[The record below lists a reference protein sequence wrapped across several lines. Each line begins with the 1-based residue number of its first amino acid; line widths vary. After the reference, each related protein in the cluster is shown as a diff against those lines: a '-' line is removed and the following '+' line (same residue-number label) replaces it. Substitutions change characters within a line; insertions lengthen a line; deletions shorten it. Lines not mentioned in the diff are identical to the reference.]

1 MIGPASTD
9 GTLARWFEVLTLSG
23 GYNTNV
29 VLFGVALLG
38 LAAGAVGSFAML
50 KKQSLV
56 ADAFAHASL
65 VGVAVAFL
73 VQAWFHSWSG
83 SPEAALAGA
92 ARPGPERNM
101 VVLLVGAGIAGAAAV
116 AAIEFLVRKTR
127 LRADTATAAVS
138 SASFGAGI
146 ATLSIARRVSGADQA
161 GLDSLIFGAA
171 SSMTRADAYAMAALA
186 LIAALFTAVLF
197 KPLRAVAFNDRFART
212 SGLPV
217 NAIDIALGALVA
229 AVTLAGMQAVGM
241 LLVVALLITP
251 CATARLWTRAVGPLV
266 ATSAAL
272 GATCGVLGV
281 SLSRVLPSVP
291 TGAVVV
297 LIAAAAFVVSAL
309 FAPERGLLAGL
320 RRERRMRAAVLV
332 ALRAPGDPGV
342 NSGGAER

>member
-1 MIGPASTD
+1 MLCLFSLREPETA
-9 GTLARWFEVLTLSG
+9 LAQWLDVLTLSG

-73 VQAWFHSWSG
+73 IQAQVHAYLHRHS
-83 SPEAALAGA
+83 ADGA
-92 ARPGPERNM
+92 HLSAYPERNM
-101 VVLLVGAGIAGAAAV
+101 VVLLLGAGIAGALAV
-116 AAIEFLVRKTR
+116 AAIELLVRKTR

-171 SSMTRADAYAMAALA
+171 SSMTRADAYAMGTLA
-186 LIAALFTAVLF
+186 FIAALFTAALF
-197 KPLRAVAFNDRFART
+197 KPLRAVAFNERFART
-212 SGLPV
+212 TGLPV
-217 NAIDIALGALVA
+217 GAIDIALGALVA

-241 LLVVALLITP
+241 LLVVALLVTP
-251 CATARLWTRAVGPLV
+251 CATARLWTKAVGPLT
-266 ATSAAL
+266 ALSAIL
-272 GATCGVLGV
+272 GALSGILGV
-281 SLSRVLPSVP
+281 SLSRVLPSMP

-297 LIAAAAFVVSAL
+297 LIAATAFAISAL
-309 FAPERGLLAGL
+309 FAPERGILAGIRREHRL
-320 RRERRMRAAVLV
+320 RRAV
-332 ALRAPGDPGV
+332 ADSLRATHT
-342 NSGGAER
+342 GGPR

>member
-1 MIGPASTD
+1 MPTQE
-9 GTLARWFEVLTLSG
+9 TLLAQWFDVLTLGG

-73 VQAWFHSWSG
+73 VHAQLGASATVG
-83 SPEAALAGA
+83 ESP
-92 ARPGPERNM
+92 PERNM
-101 VVLLVGAGIAGAAAV
+101 VVLLIGAGLAGALAVGA
-116 AAIEFLVRKTR
+116 IEWLTRKTR
-127 LRADTATAAVS
+127 LHADTATAAVS

-171 SSMTRADAYAMAALA
+171 SSMTRADAFAMGSLALA
-186 LIAALFTAVLF
+186 ATIFTVALF
-197 KPLRAVAFNDRFART
+197 KPLRAVAFNERFART

-217 NAIDIALGALVA
+217 GAIDAALGALVA

-241 LLVVALLITP
+241 LLVVALLVTP
-251 CATARLWTRAVGPLV
+251 CAAARLWTRAVGPLV
-266 ATSAAL
+266 VLSAAI
-272 GATCGVLGV
+272 GAVSGVLGV
-281 SLSRVLPSVP
+281 SLSRVAPSVP

-297 LIAAAAFVVSAL
+297 LISAVFFMLSAL
-309 FAPERGLLAGL
+309 LAPERGILAGL
-320 RRERRMRAAVLV
+320 RRERL
-332 ALRAPGDPGV
+332 LRQRVKAQLLQSGEAPT
-342 NSGGAER
+342 

>member
-1 MIGPASTD
+1 MLSTYGLSLTAD
-9 GTLARWFEVLTLSG
+9 KGTFERWLDVLTLSG

-29 VLFGVALLG
+29 VLLGVALLG
-38 LAAGAVGSFAML
+38 LSAGAVGSFAML

-65 VGVAVAFL
+65 VGVAAAFL
-73 VQAWFHSWSG
+73 IQAQLHSLQAG
-83 SPEAALAGA
+83 KGAEGA
-92 ARPGPERNM
+92 ASGPERNM
-101 VVLLVGAGIAGAAAV
+101 IVLLVGAGVAGSLAV

-171 SSMTRADAYAMAALA
+171 SSMTRADAHAMATLA
-186 LIAALFTAVLF
+186 LTAAVFTAILF
-197 KPLRAVAFNDRFART
+197 KPLRAVAFNERFARA

-217 NAIDIALGALVA
+217 HLIDMALGALVA

-251 CATARLWTRAVGPLV
+251 CAAARLWTRAVGPLV
-266 ATSAAL
+266 ALSAFL
-272 GATCGVLGV
+272 GAACGVLGV

-297 LIAAAAFVVSAL
+297 LIAAVAFGFSAL

-320 RRERRMRAAVLV
+320 RRERRMRASV
-332 ALRAPGDPGV
+332 AALISANAREAQ
-342 NSGGAER
+342 R

>member
-1 MIGPASTD
+1 MPTQE
-9 GTLARWFEVLTLSG
+9 TLLAQWFDVLTLGG

-29 VLFGVALLG
+29 VLLGVALLG

-73 VQAWFHSWSG
+73 IHAQLRSSG
-83 SPEAALAGA
+83 GA
-92 ARPGPERNM
+92 AGPPPARNM
-101 VVLLVGAGIAGAAAV
+101 VVLLIGAGVAGALAVGA
-116 AAIEFLVRKTR
+116 IEWLTRKTR
-127 LRADTATAAVS
+127 LQADTATAAVS

-171 SSMTRADAYAMAALA
+171 SSMTRADALAMGSLAFAAT
-186 LIAALFTAVLF
+186 LFTAVLF
-197 KPLRAVAFNDRFART
+197 KPLRAVAFNERFART

-217 NAIDIALGALVA
+217 GAIDAALGALVA

-241 LLVVALLITP
+241 LLVVALLVTP
-251 CATARLWTRAVGPLV
+251 SAAARLWTRAVGPLV
-266 ATSAAL
+266 VLSATIGATS
-272 GATCGVLGV
+272 GVLGV

-291 TGAVVV
+291 TGSVVV
-297 LIAAAAFVVSAL
+297 LISALFFALSAL

-320 RRERRMRAAVLV
+320 RRERL
-332 ALRAPGDPGV
+332 LRQRVKARLLARQSP
-342 NSGGAER
+342 SGEQP